1 MYLWGKQ
8 TEYLMRLRFLWAMLL
23 PLGLFSQTTIV
34 SMPIDGS
41 TDTTT
46 ECSGILV
53 DGGGINGNYTAYNNG
68 YVIIDPPGNDTV
80 TLSFTTWSLY
90 HSSDWIQVWD
100 GAGTS
105 GTTYIGYY
113 SGTSTLPSS
122 FTGSSGAITIRFY
135 SNYFGNAAGFVAN
148 WSTSGSTVP
157 TANFTYSAQTTTYNT
172 PIQFVNTSSNGGT
185 SFWDF
190 GDGTTSTDQNPSHSF
205 TTSGTQTITLVESNC
220 NSSDTISVNITI
232 GSAPNGTYSS
242 DTISISVPCGTTA
255 SQSWTV
261 SNASGAGNL
270 SLSTNLIDTN
280 YAYNATFEDGSLE
293 GFTLNSS
300 STGAIANSTSE
311 AYTGSHSMNVTGY
324 INTSYMPT
332 TSFTGTQAASA
343 SYATKSGN
351 SSLYSGYFWFESSI
365 YSGLNGSPF
374 GYTYWGGSS
383 LRVYYRASNGY
394 TYNYIHSPAS
404 SSNGWVHVSY
414 ENIDWTNKTF
424 DIVLDGTTVVTGASF
439 YYSAANDVSDFSG
452 YTYTS
457 SANFYVDDIQV
468 AGGTAVDLTYT
479 PTSATIAGGNNVA
492 MSFTADATNLY
503 NGTYYLELE
512 LISNDTSL
520 DGLKIPI
527 ILEVTGSGVWNMV
540 NANCTSLTSY
550 SGTLTADTL
559 EIYNSG
565 CDTLVVNS
573 ISASSA
579 RLTTTANGFTVAPDD
594 TVNIPYTYSAAVA
607 GSYNDSIYFQEQDS
621 TYSFCVNATVSNAP
635 SIFVDSTT
643 FNVSI
648 TGCPDTVRVPFWIY
662 NDGQQTLDW
671 GTYSSG
677 VTLDDDFESAG
688 LSTSLWSANY
698 GTYVSTNCTA
708 IDGIYSLV
716 FYGTS
721 GARSATTVGLNLLQ
735 GGTISFDLE
744 QGSCE
749 YADSGEGMYLQY
761 STDGYTWYTI
771 QYFYPSSTYT
781 TYNCTATIPSGA
793 MTSNTQIRLTQ
804 LSNSGSSYDNLVVDN
819 FSIDA
824 GLGQNLTFAPDT
836 GNVSVADSELVQ
848 ILIYTDSLQDGF
860 YSYNGFIS
868 SNDPVDSLVYLTV
881 NLTLDGVSE
890 TYISRNACYDLDTIV
905 KGGTYID
912 SVFVENLG
920 CDSLLFNSLTTTD
933 AIFSASAAYSQV
945 GVGDSGWVIV
955 TISPTS
961 IGSIAD
967 TVFVNTSDTIWPLCY
982 TGYVA
987 EAPNAWVNTN
997 PISLSTVNCGDSVGF
1012 SFPVANTAAGTS
1024 LNWSVTSGEVLNV
1037 LMVNYSVYPS
1047 LLSNLNSY
1055 LGTVGDLNIKSVTTL
1070 SAAVNELGWADVV
1083 IFPSITSTPSSTDYT
1098 NIEDDMETFIDN
1110 GGKMIIIGSAFVSDI
1125 LAMDFISGY
1134 YYGNYTNYNHYVNT
1148 TLNHP
1153 YTQGLPSF
1161 FTAQSAAMNARITN
1175 TGTQQLVYYSYYS
1188 HGLTVSPIGDGE
1200 LIYFAYNWNQTYS
1213 EIETM
1218 MGNILTSTLSDK
1230 STGLN
1235 WITFPSKSGTTS
1247 GGDTTT
1253 VYGTAFSDSLDAGV
1267 HNLNITVTTNDPTGG
1282 TFSIPVTL
1290 TVNGNGESDLD
1301 AGCEAWGSSFQN
1313 MTHVRD
1319 VAVYNVGCDTL
1330 TISSVA
1336 TAGSDFTASAA
1347 NIAIAPGDTGYVPVS
1362 LYSSTIGSTSDTL
1375 SIYTDA
1381 DTVYKCL
1388 TATIVGASDIAVAP
1402 NPINVTVNKCNSF
1415 TTVPYTI
1422 TNNGSAALTYDVSV
1436 AEVYDSS
1443 YTQTWLYPAPNYS
1456 NQLTF
1461 SFNNIIDSDTLFY
1474 EIILNG
1480 AYSTTNQ
1487 YYYLY
1492 LNNSYVQTFYDNDV
1506 TDYTDDTITGFITG
1520 WQLSNAITAGYFD
1533 IRLYSYNYT
1542 SVTGQTATVRVK
1554 QRKSVSWAAPVG
1566 LTTGTVTA
1574 GNSISRSL
1582 LVTVTNLALG
1592 TYNTSVIF
1600 ETNDPSD
1607 PFYSVPMT
1615 VNVVSEP
1622 DMDLSTN
1629 TLNYGNVYDTQ
1640 PKVDSIVVENNGCTD
1655 LSITNITS
1663 NNAHFVP
1670 GWTTQTIAAGSS
1682 ALLPVTFTATT
1693 PGTET
1698 GILTFSNND
1707 SIQLVTMQANVIFAP
1722 VADYQYTVQNSC
1734 TGLVSFLN
1742 ESTNGSQYFWG
1753 FGDGLFSAAVNPS
1766 HTYERPGT
1774 YTVML
1779 VTTNSGGSDTTYKTV
1794 TLNDI
1799 LYVDFEFPTTVQ
1811 AGQVTQFIDSSMYPV
1826 SWQWFFGDG
1835 NNSTTPNPQHT
1846 YANKGTYIVTLL
1858 AENSAGCSGSENKQI
1873 DVLSGIGIDESAPE
1887 DLAIYP
1893 VPTTGRLTV
1902 ETTAEVQSISLYNMT
1917 GQFITEVHGERS
1929 LDLSTLPAGTY
1940 MIRIAGESWIIYR
1953 NVELV
1958 K

>member
-1 MYLWGKQ
+1 
-8 TEYLMRLRFLWAMLL
+8 MRLRFLWAMLL
-23 PLGLFSQTTIV
+23 PLGLYSQTTIV

-68 YVIIDPPGNDTV
+68 YVIIDPPGNDTI
-80 TLSFTTWSLY
+80 TLTFSTWSLY
-90 HSSDWIQVWD
+90 HSSDFIQIYD
-100 GAGTS
+100 GIGTS
-105 GTTYIGYY
+105 STYLGYY
-113 SGTSTLPSS
+113 TSTSTPTTISAP
-122 FTGSSGAITIRFY
+122 SGAMTIRFY
-135 SNYFGNAAGFVAN
+135 TNYWGHAAGFVAN
-148 WSTSGSTVP
+148 WSTAGSSLP
-157 TANFTYSAQTTTYNT
+157 TANFTYAAQSQNYNT
-172 PIQFVNTSSNGGT
+172 PIQFVNTSTNGGI

-190 GDGTTSTDQNPSHSF
+190 GDGTNSTLQNPTHSF
-205 TTSGTQTITLVESNC
+205 TSSGTQTITLVENNC
-220 NSSDTISVNITI
+220 NASDTISSNITI
-232 GSAPNGTYSS
+232 ANGPNLQSFD
-242 DTISISVPCGTTA
+242 DTIEMTVQCGTTGTEYWTLTNGVNAGVLTA
-255 SQSWTV
+255 SFEI
-261 SNASGAGNL
+261 
-270 SLSTNLIDTN
+270 IDTN
-280 YAYNATFEDGSLE
+280 GTQRLHFDDDDEGVYFSSGSSGTATRS
-293 GFTLNSS
+293 NS
-300 STGAIANSTSE
+300 AAQ
-311 AYTGSHSMNVTGY
+311 GSHSLQLTSNSNNNRAHIPISGGGMGY
-324 INTSYMPT
+324 QPTYFSYRTRAT
-332 TSFTGTQAASA
+332 TSGYRSGITSLASDF
-343 SYATKSGN
+343 SN
-351 SSLYSGYFWFESSI
+351 SPNI
-365 YSGLNGSPF
+365 F
-374 GYTYWGGSS
+374 GYTFWFWDGRLG
-383 LRVYYRASNGY
+383 LRVRTASGVATWEY
-394 TYNYIHSPAS
+394 L
-404 SSNGWVHVSY
+404 SNTLGSWAHIEYV
-414 ENIDWTNKTF
+414 NIDWTNQTYDLHINGTYHNSYKFLNTF
-424 DIVLDGTTVVTGASF
+424 SYATHVNMVN
-439 YYSAANDVSDFSG
+439 YSSTDVSF
-452 YTYTS
+452 
-457 SANFYVDDIQV
+457 VDDIQV
-468 AGGTAVDLTYT
+468 GNG
-479 PTSATIAGGNNVA
+479 PSSAFLSINPSSTTVLGGNTST
-492 MSFTADATNLY
+492 MSLTFDATGLAAGVYAANLLV
-503 NGTYYLELE
+503 T
-512 LISNDTSL
+512 SNDTIIQGDTIPVFVNIEGGYEFNTLLDTLDFGNVATGKLYTDSMMVLNTGCADLLVDSL
-520 DGLKIPI
+520 V
-527 ILEVTGSGVWNMV
+527 ESGVYFS
-540 NANCTSLTSY
+540 TSMNSIAYGDTGY
-550 SGTLTADTL
+550 VYAQLTAPYAGNFLDSFSVHTT
-559 EIYNSG
+559 
-565 CDTLVVNS
+565 D
-573 ISASSA
+573 SS
-579 RLTTTANGFTVAPDD
+579 FTRY
-594 TVNIPYTYSAAVA
+594 IKAV
-607 GSYNDSIYFQEQDS
+607 GYD
-621 TYSFCVNATVSNAP
+621 AP
-635 SIFVDSTT
+635 SIALDSTI
-643 FNVSI
+643 FNINTS
-648 TGCPDTVRVPFWIY
+648 GCPDTVDVSFWIY
-662 NDGQQTLDW
+662 NNGQQTLTFENEGVPTVAPPACPFTIQLTDSYGDGW
-671 GTYSSG
+671 NGAKVDVIDVDGNVLYTLGTSFYTGYSYNESVLLCSG
-677 VTLDDDFESAG
+677 ETYRIVVTATGSYKSEIGLNVIENGSTIASYTNTSATNLG
-688 LSTSLWSANY
+688 TQMAQFTANCGIPCSNPST
-698 GTYVSTNCTA
+698 
-708 IDGIYSLV
+708 LV
-716 FYGTS
+716 FDPTTGTV
-721 GARSATTVGLNLLQ
+721 SA
-735 GGTISFDLE
+735 
-744 QGSCE
+744 
-749 YADSGEGMYLQY
+749 ADSQ
-761 STDGYTWYTI
+761 
-771 QYFYPSSTYT
+771 
-781 TYNCTATIPSGA
+781 
-793 MTSNTQIRLTQ
+793 
-804 LSNSGSSYDNLVVDN
+804 LVVMK
-819 FSIDA
+819 
-824 GLGQNLTFAPDT
+824 
-836 GNVSVADSELVQ
+836 
-848 ILIYTDSLQDGF
+848 IYTDSLLEGTYQ
-860 YSYNGFIS
+860 YSAYVS
-868 SNDPVDSLVYLTV
+868 SNDPVDSVMDITV
-881 NLTLDGVSE
+881 NLTLDGISE
-890 TYISRNACYDLDTIV
+890 TYVNRSICYDLDTLV
-905 KGGTYID
+905 TGGTYID

-920 CDSLLFNSLTTTD
+920 CDSLYFNSLTTTD
-933 AIFSASAAYSQV
+933 AVLSASAAYSQI

-961 IGSIAD
+961 VGSIAD

-1037 LMVNYSVYPS
+1037 LLVNYSVYPS

-1070 SAAVNELGWADVV
+1070 SAAVSELGWADVV

-1125 LAMDFISGY
+1125 LTMDFISGY

-1153 YTQGLPSF
+1153 YTQGLPTA
-1161 FTAQSAAMNARITN
+1161 FTAQSNAMNARITN

-1218 MGNILTSTLSDK
+1218 MSNILTLTLTEK

-1235 WITFPSKSGTTS
+1235 WITFPSTTGTVS

-1267 HNLNITVTTNDPTGG
+1267 HDLIITVTTNDPTSG
-1282 TFSIPVTL
+1282 TINIPVTL
-1290 TVNGNGESDLD
+1290 TVNGKGESDLD
-1301 AGCEAWGSSFQN
+1301 TGCEAWGSSFQN

-1336 TAGSDFTASAA
+1336 TAGSDFAASAT

-1794 TLNDI
+1794 TLNDV

-1858 AENSAGCSGSENKQI
+1858 AQNSAGCSGSENKQI

-1887 DLAIYP
+1887 DLTIYP

-1940 MIRIAGESWIIYR
+1940 MVRIAGESWIIYR

>member
-1 MYLWGKQ
+1 
-8 TEYLMRLRFLWAMLL
+8 MRLRFLWAMLL
-23 PLGLFSQTTIV
+23 PLGLYSQTTIV

-404 SSNGWVHVSY
+404 SANGWVHVSY

-468 AGGTAVDLTYT
+468 AGGNAVDLTYT

-492 MSFTADATNLY
+492 LSFTADATNLY

-512 LISNDTSL
+512 LISNDTAL
-520 DGLKIPI
+520 DGLRIPI
-527 ILEVTGSGVWNMV
+527 ILEVTGSGVWNTV
-540 NANCTSLTSY
+540 NSNCTSLSSY
-550 SGTLTADTL
+550 SGTLIADTL

-573 ISASSA
+573 ISATST
-579 RLTTTANGFTVAPDD
+579 RLTTTATSFTVAPDD

-688 LSTSLWSANY
+688 LSTLLWSANY

-761 STDGYTWYTI
+761 STNGYTWYTI

-793 MTSNTQIRLTQ
+793 MTANTQIRLAQ

-881 NLTLDGVSE
+881 NLTLDGESE

-920 CDSLLFNSLTTTD
+920 CDSLYFNSLTTTD
-933 AIFSASAAYSQV
+933 AIFSASAAYNQID
-945 GVGDSGWVIV
+945 VGDSGWVIV
-955 TISPTS
+955 TISPTA

-1070 SAAVNELGWADVV
+1070 SAAVSELGWADVV

-1148 TLNHP
+1148 SLNHP
-1153 YTQGLPSF
+1153 YTQGLPTF

-1218 MGNILTSTLSDK
+1218 MGNILTTTLSDK

-1290 TVNGNGESDLD
+1290 TVNGKGESDLD

-1336 TAGSDFTASAA
+1336 TAGSDFTASAT
-1347 NIAIAPGDTGYVPVS
+1347 NVAIAPGDTGYVPVS
-1362 LYSSTIGSTSDTL
+1362 LYSSTIGSASDTL

-1794 TLNDI
+1794 TLNDV

-1858 AENSAGCSGSENKQI
+1858 AQNSAGCSGSENKQI

-1887 DLAIYP
+1887 DLTIYP
-1893 VPTTGRLTV
+1893 VPTTGWLTV

>member
-1 MYLWGKQ
+1 
-8 TEYLMRLRFLWAMLL
+8 MRLRFLWAMLL
-23 PLGLFSQTTIV
+23 PLGLYSQTTIV

-232 GSAPNGTYSS
+232 GFAPNGTYSS

-300 STGAIANSTSE
+300 SNGAIANSTSE
-311 AYTGSHSMNVTGY
+311 AFTGSHSMNVTGY
-324 INTSYMPT
+324 INTSYMPS

-404 SSNGWVHVSY
+404 SANGWVHVSY

-452 YTYTS
+452 YTYS
-457 SANFYVDDIQV
+457 STADFYVDDIQV
-468 AGGTAVDLTYT
+468 AGGNAVDLTYT

-512 LISNDTSL
+512 LISNDTAL
-520 DGLKIPI
+520 DGLRIPI

-540 NANCTSLTSY
+540 NSNCTSQTSY
-550 SGTLTADTL
+550 SGTLIADTL

-565 CDTLVVNS
+565 CDTLVVNG
-573 ISASSA
+573 ISATST
-579 RLTTTANGFTVAPDD
+579 RLTTTATGFIVAPDD

-607 GSYNDSIYFQEQDS
+607 GSYNDSIYFQAQDS

-761 STDGYTWYTI
+761 STNGYTWYTI

-793 MTSNTQIRLTQ
+793 MTANTQIRLAQ

-881 NLTLDGVSE
+881 NLTLDGESE

-920 CDSLLFNSLTTTD
+920 CDSLYINSLTTTD

-955 TISPTS
+955 TISPTA

-1070 SAAVNELGWADVV
+1070 SAAVSELGWADVV

-1148 TLNHP
+1148 SLNHP
-1153 YTQGLPSF
+1153 YTQGLPTY
-1161 FTAQSAAMNARITN
+1161 FTAQSAAMNSRITN

-1290 TVNGNGESDLD
+1290 TVNGKGESDLD

-1336 TAGSDFTASAA
+1336 TAGSDFTASAT

-1622 DMDLSTN
+1622 DMDLSAN

-1794 TLNDI
+1794 TLNDV

-1858 AENSAGCSGSENKQI
+1858 AQNSAGCSGSENKQI

>member
-1 MYLWGKQ
+1 
-8 TEYLMRLRFLWAMLL
+8 MRLRFLWAMLL
-23 PLGLFSQTTIV
+23 PLGLYSQTTIV

-232 GSAPNGTYSS
+232 GFAPNGTYSS

-300 STGAIANSTSE
+300 SNGAIANSTSE
-311 AYTGSHSMNVTGY
+311 AFTGSHSMNVTGY
-324 INTSYMPT
+324 INTSYMPS

-404 SSNGWVHVSY
+404 SANGWVHVSY

-452 YTYTS
+452 YTYS
-457 SANFYVDDIQV
+457 STADFYVDDIQV
-468 AGGTAVDLTYT
+468 AGGNAVDLTYT

-512 LISNDTSL
+512 LISNDTAL
-520 DGLKIPI
+520 DGLRIPI

-540 NANCTSLTSY
+540 NSNCTSQTSY
-550 SGTLTADTL
+550 SGTLIADTL

-565 CDTLVVNS
+565 CDTLVVNG
-573 ISASSA
+573 ISATST
-579 RLTTTANGFTVAPDD
+579 RLTTTATGFIVAPDD

-607 GSYNDSIYFQEQDS
+607 GSYNDSIYFQAQDS

-761 STDGYTWYTI
+761 STNGYTWYTI

-793 MTSNTQIRLTQ
+793 MTANTQIRLTQ

-881 NLTLDGVSE
+881 NLTLDGESE

-920 CDSLLFNSLTTTD
+920 CDSLYINSLTTTD

-955 TISPTS
+955 TISPTA

-1070 SAAVNELGWADVV
+1070 SAAVSELGWADVV

-1148 TLNHP
+1148 SLNHP
-1153 YTQGLPSF
+1153 YTQGLPTY
-1161 FTAQSAAMNARITN
+1161 FTAQSAAMNSRITN

-1290 TVNGNGESDLD
+1290 TVNGKGESDLD

-1336 TAGSDFTASAA
+1336 TAGSDFTASAT

-1622 DMDLSTN
+1622 DMDLSAN

-1794 TLNDI
+1794 TLNDV

-1858 AENSAGCSGSENKQI
+1858 AQNSAGCSGSENKQI

>member
-1 MYLWGKQ
+1 
-8 TEYLMRLRFLWAMLL
+8 MRLRFLWAMLL
-23 PLGLFSQTTIV
+23 PLGLYSQTTIV

-404 SSNGWVHVSY
+404 SANGWVHVSY

-468 AGGTAVDLTYT
+468 AGGNAVDLTYT

-512 LISNDTSL
+512 LISNDTAL
-520 DGLKIPI
+520 DGLRIPI

-540 NANCTSLTSY
+540 NSNCTSLSSY
-550 SGTLTADTL
+550 SGTLIADTL

-565 CDTLVVNS
+565 CDTLVVNG
-573 ISASSA
+573 ISATST
-579 RLTTTANGFTVAPDD
+579 RLTTTATSFSVAPDD

-607 GSYNDSIYFQEQDS
+607 GTYNDSIYFQEQDS

-708 IDGIYSLV
+708 IDGVYSLV

-761 STDGYTWYTI
+761 STNGYTWYTI

-793 MTSNTQIRLTQ
+793 MTANTQIRLTQ

-881 NLTLDGVSE
+881 NLTLDGESE

-920 CDSLLFNSLTTTD
+920 CDSLYFNSLTTTD

-1070 SAAVNELGWADVV
+1070 SAAVSELGWADVV

-1148 TLNHP
+1148 SLNHP

-1290 TVNGNGESDLD
+1290 TVNGKGESDLD

-1336 TAGSDFTASAA
+1336 TAGSDFTASAT
-1347 NIAIAPGDTGYVPVS
+1347 NVAIAPGDTGYVPVS

-1506 TDYTDDTITGFITG
+1506 TDYTNDTITGFITG

-1574 GNSISRSL
+1574 GSSISRSL

-1794 TLNDI
+1794 TLNDV

-1858 AENSAGCSGSENKQI
+1858 AQNSAGCSGSENKQI

-1887 DLAIYP
+1887 DLTIYP

>member
-1 MYLWGKQ
+1 
-8 TEYLMRLRFLWAMLL
+8 MRLRFLWAMLL

-34 SMPIDGS
+34 PMPIDGS

-122 FTGSSGAITIRFY
+122 FIGSSGAITIRFY

-148 WSTSGSTVP
+148 WSTTGTTAPS
-157 TANFTYSAQTTTYNT
+157 ANFTYSAPTPNYNA
-172 PIQFVNTSSNGGT
+172 PIQFVNTSTNAGT
-185 SFWDF
+185 YLWDF
-190 GDGTTSTDQNPSHSF
+190 GDGTTSTAQNPTHNF
-205 TTSGTQTITLVESNC
+205 TTSGANTVELIASNC
-220 NSSDTISVNITI
+220 NTSDTTTLTINISNAPNGSGPSDTITI
-232 GSAPNGTYSS
+232 A
-242 DTISISVPCGTTA
+242 VPCGGTA
-255 SQSWTV
+255 STDFTV
-261 SNASGAGNL
+261 YNASGAGILTYDFNVL
-270 SLSTNLIDTN
+270 DSNTYFDWD
-280 YAYNATFEDGSLE
+280 FEDGTLE
-293 GFTLNSS
+293 GFQPSNTFTTLTNSTASSAEGSRSLYFSGAQSSTPVKRDLGDIQPKNVGYHTSVGYTGYRGGYTQIFDSNNGYGIFLNTYWNSSGYFYLYYRSATGVVSSEVITTYTTGDFVHVEFRNIDYTARTFDLYLDGTLNKAGLKFLSTALTDPILLGEARMYNYYSSDYAYIDKFTADGDLNKQNLTAS
-300 STGAIANSTSE
+300 STSLLVGGNDSATVTLTFDATGYVSGDYLMYLSISSNDPSLDGQLIPLLVEVIGQGELSSNSTSINFGNKP
-311 AYTGSHSMNVTGY
+311 TGS
-324 INTSYMPT
+324 T
-332 TSFTGTQAASA
+332 TSD
-343 SYATKSGN
+343 
-351 SSLYSGYFWFESSI
+351 SL
-365 YSGLNGSPF
+365 
-374 GYTYWGGSS
+374 
-383 LRVYYRASNGY
+383 
-394 TYNYIHSPAS
+394 
-404 SSNGWVHVSY
+404 
-414 ENIDWTNKTF
+414 
-424 DIVLDGTTVVTGASF
+424 
-439 YYSAANDVSDFSG
+439 
-452 YTYTS
+452 
-457 SANFYVDDIQV
+457 
-468 AGGTAVDLTYT
+468 AV
-479 PTSATIAGGNNVA
+479 
-492 MSFTADATNLY
+492 
-503 NGTYYLELE
+503 
-512 LISNDTSL
+512 
-520 DGLKIPI
+520 
-527 ILEVTGSGVWNMV
+527 
-540 NANCTSLTSY
+540 
-550 SGTLTADTL
+550 
-559 EIYNSG
+559 YNSG
-565 CDTLVVNS
+565 CARLDFDSIGWSSSYFQFTLVDTLTAYDSTYIFMSFSPQSAGTFADTLFAYEQDSVYAFP
-573 ISASSA
+573 ISASA
-579 RLTTTANGFTVAPDD
+579 YD
-594 TVNIPYTYSAAVA
+594 
-607 GSYNDSIYFQEQDS
+607 
-621 TYSFCVNATVSNAP
+621 AP

-793 MTSNTQIRLTQ
+793 MTANTQIRLAQ

-848 ILIYTDSLQDGF
+848 ILIYTDSLQEGF

-881 NLTLDGVSE
+881 NLTLDGESE
-890 TYISRNACYDLDTIV
+890 TYISRNTCYDLDTIV
-905 KGGTYID
+905 KGGTYVD

-920 CDSLLFNSLTTTD
+920 CDSLYFNSLTSTD

-1070 SAAVNELGWADVV
+1070 SAAVSELGWADVV

-1218 MGNILTSTLSDK
+1218 MGNILTSSLSDK

-1290 TVNGNGESDLD
+1290 TVNGKGESDLD

-1313 MTHVRD
+1313 MTHIRD
-1319 VAVYNVGCDTL
+1319 VAVYNVGCDSL

-1336 TAGSDFTASAA
+1336 TAGSDFSASAT
-1347 NIAIAPGDTGYVPVS
+1347 NIVIAPGDTGYVPVS

-1388 TATIVGASDIAVAP
+1388 TATIVGASDIAVSP

-1436 AEVYDSS
+1436 AEVYDSA

-1542 SVTGQTATVRVK
+1542 SVTGQTASVRVK

-1663 NNAHFVP
+1663 NNSHFVP

-1873 DVLSGIGIDESAPE
+1873 DVLSGIGINESAPE
-1887 DLAIYP
+1887 DLTIYP

-1902 ETTAEVQSISLYNMT
+1902 ETTAEIQSISLYNLT